1 MGFGKN
7 YLQNA
12 ISSNVSQYVTKSYLD
27 VFCRLRIK
35 ETSFLGALSEFQIF
49 HNLVE
54 AQVVNVER
62 FSLPVRSLRMVP
74 ERNFHPTF
82 INAESLI
89 HKFWQVEFV
98 AIEKLGVSQNIRT
111 LSDKYKSFVTRVNG
125 RLKYDFVLENT
136 ESTVFVRI

>member
-1 MGFGKN
+1 MAFDKN

-35 ETSFLGALSEFQIF
+35 ETSFLGALSKFQIF

-74 ERNFHPTF
+74 ERNFHRTF
-82 INAESLI
+82 INAERLI
-89 HKFWQVEFV
+89 HKLWQVEFV
-98 AIEKLGVSQNIRT
+98 AIEKLGVSKNVRT
-111 LSDKYKSFVTRVNG
+111 LSDKYKSFVT
-125 RLKYDFVLENT
+125 
-136 ESTVFVRI
+136 